1 MFQQESIMASWGSM
15 FNISSGRIIIDEQT
29 FSLVPNVALTAM
41 AMNLGTKAYSTQTFP
56 IDAIIGYKQIFM
68 AWMAILLNDGTKVK
82 VSIGTKKKKQQL
94 ISALEARRNAIFASR
109 GQYAPPLISVI

>member
-82 VSIGTKKKKQQL
+82 VSIGTK
-94 ISALEARRNAIFASR
+94 RRNNSSSPLSKHAETPYSLPEASMR
-109 GQYAPPLISVI
+109 LHSSL